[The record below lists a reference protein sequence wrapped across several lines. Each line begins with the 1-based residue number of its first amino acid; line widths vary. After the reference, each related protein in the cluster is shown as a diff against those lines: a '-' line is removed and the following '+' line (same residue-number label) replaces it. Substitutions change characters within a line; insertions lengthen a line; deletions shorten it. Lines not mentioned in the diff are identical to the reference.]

1 MVSRHQF
8 DDGFVNRAM
17 SRLQGKC
24 VSDLVFI
31 EVFAGTGR
39 LTASVRRLGM
49 NQSVGI
55 DHIIHKQ
62 VRAPMV
68 KLDLTKASDF
78 NLLMNM
84 LDDEDVAWVH
94 CGRTTGWSGRFIRR
108 FTRAVAVSQLPLH
121 GDESDY
127 GALLSAWYF
136 FAAVLLHCQYGGERK
151 KTTRLVHSIPEFQ
164 HLESF
169 CDGSHEH
176 QPWGL
181 QHGVWTT
188 SLETAY
194 PLELCKSMADYFRRQ
209 LLFLGVTDV
218 PSSLGDSNAGSATHL
233 AQASVGKQ
241 PRGKKLPPLV
251 SEFRQIIEL
260 ISGVAAGCE
269 LSDQNFA

>member
-1 MVSRHQF
+1 MVFFRQLKIRNGLISGIPVSGS
-8 DDGFVNRAM
+8 DG
-17 SRLQGKC
+17 L
-24 VSDLVFI
+24 VS
-31 EVFAGTGR
+31 
-39 LTASVRRLGM
+39 
-49 NQSVGI
+49 
-55 DHIIHKQ
+55 
-62 VRAPMV
+62 
-68 KLDLTKASDF
+68 
-78 NLLMNM
+78 
-84 LDDEDVAWVH
+84 
-94 CGRTTGWSGRFIRR
+94 C
-108 FTRAVAVSQLPLH
+108 
-121 GDESDY
+121 
-127 GALLSAWYF
+127 LSCN
-136 FAAVLLHCQYGGERK
+136 HCQYGGERK

-164 HLESF
+164 RLESF

-194 PLELCKSMADYFRRQ
+194 PLEICKSMADYFRRQ

-260 ISGVAAGCE
+260 ITASVNLPTKISPE
-269 LSDQNFA
+269 